1 MIYRESID
9 LYVVSTVKSIQ
20 RWNSTVFFTT
30 SHHSDNDP
38 RFFPSLLLFPIS
50 GELHFEN
57 ELRSVCVQRR
67 KFFGKLRFFAR
78 RKKIP
83 RNRTNDSWNF
93 LDWKEKK
100 KKKRRRRRGRGG
112 WNVGRFFSW
121 SKAPVSISTFQSLLN
136 QSPPLRVLGIGR
148 IAVRKVERNI
158 ISRIN
163 FSQVSGRIEG
173 SVATGGEKVN
183 SRVRHE
189 NPSFQSLQTLVKRIT
204 IFNLTVRPGTGD
216 KRSFRVEDSS

>member
-1 MIYRESID
+1 MSFR
-9 LYVVSTVKSIQ
+9 
-20 RWNSTVFFTT
+20 RWNPSNDEIPRC
-30 SHHSDNDP
+30 SLQHHIIRITIHDSFLRCYRSPFLENC
-38 RFFPSLLLFPIS
+38 IS
-50 GELHFEN
+50 RMSYVPF
-57 ELRSVCVQRR
+57 VQRR

-93 LDWKEKK
+93 LGWKEKK
-100 KKKRRRRRGRGG
+100 KKKRRGGREGRRRRRGRGG

-121 SKAPVSISTFQSLLN
+121 SKAPVSISTFQSLSN
-136 QSPPLRVLGIGR
+136 RSPPLRVLGI
-148 IAVRKVERNI
+148 AARKVERNI